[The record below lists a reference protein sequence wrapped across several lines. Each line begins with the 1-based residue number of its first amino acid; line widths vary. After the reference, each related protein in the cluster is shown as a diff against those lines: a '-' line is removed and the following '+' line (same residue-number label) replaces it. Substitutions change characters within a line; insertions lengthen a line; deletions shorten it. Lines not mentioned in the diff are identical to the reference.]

1 MCFCILLIFFLEH
14 FSSLKNTEK
23 LKSRH
28 IKTEHSFQFKLFIYT
43 KTEFIIILLHLELV
57 KSGLRSSLV
66 KENLSNMAILSIES
80 KIRQTAFE
88 NITLL

>member
-1 MCFCILLIFFLEH
+1 MFLYIVNFFLEH
-14 FSSLKNTEK
+14 FSSLKNTEM

-80 KIRQTAFE
+80 KIRQMAFE